1 MTKCVMS
8 ASSQLKAFFVSESK
22 HWHTSVKTGKYQMTQ
37 AEEMAQHNFLMTTAT
52 YFQFF
57 IARFS
62 MTQMDATKKHK
73 ICF

>member
-1 MTKCVMS
+1 
-8 ASSQLKAFFVSESK
+8 
-22 HWHTSVKTGKYQMTQ
+22 MTQ